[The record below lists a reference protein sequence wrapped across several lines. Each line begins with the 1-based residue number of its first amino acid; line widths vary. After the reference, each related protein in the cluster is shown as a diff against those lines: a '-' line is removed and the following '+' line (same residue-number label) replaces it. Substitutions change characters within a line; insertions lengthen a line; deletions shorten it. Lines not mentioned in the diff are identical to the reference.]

1 MYEANANPEKRFFI
15 ELLTRDISLE
25 DAILDL
31 IDNSIDSLVRFK
43 NIDLYSDFVTNDV
56 DQDSALFEIKIVI
69 TPNKFLIE
77 DNCGGI
83 HFEDAENGIFRFGN
97 PDPNKRMS
105 LSVFGIG
112 MKRAI
117 FKIGNEIEISSRSM
131 ESGFSMDLETNTWMS
146 EQETEWKIPIDKIK
160 GASSEGG
167 AGTKIAIKKLNDSVV
182 LMVKNPS
189 FINRLF
195 RKIQSAY
202 PFYLDKYVTI
212 SINNEKIPGK
222 DLTFSQSHN
231 IEPFIESWVENNVQ
245 ITLMCGFLPKDKE
258 KWKTE
263 NSGWYIVCNGR
274 VVVHAD
280 RSTLTGWGHKRVLP
294 QFNPKNRGF
303 LGIIFFSSSTPEE
316 LPWNTTKRGINEES
330 EVFLKTRVKMIQ
342 ASKPIIQFQNKMYES
357 QGTDDVKVEY
367 RESIKQMSSI
377 SATKKAAERASAPI
391 PVPLQMHVLP
401 KPEPKPKQSSIQ
413 YKVKKE
419 DLKRVKKSLGRLS
432 MANYEVGKRTF
443 KYYFDRECS

>member
-31 IDNSIDSLVRFK
+31 IDNSIDSLVKFK
-43 NIDLYSDFVTNDV
+43 KIDLYSDFLKNDA
-56 DQDSALFEIKIVI
+56 DQSGPLFEIKIVV

-83 HFEDAENGIFRFGN
+83 SFKDAEDGIFRFGK
-97 PDPNKRMS
+97 PDPNTRMS

-117 FKIGNEIEISSRSM
+117 FKLGNEIEIESRSM
-131 ESGFSMDLETNTWMS
+131 ESGFSMNLETNAWMA
-146 EQETEWKIPIDKIK
+146 EQETAWKIPIDKIG
-160 GASSEGG
+160 GASNEDGT
-167 AGTKIAIKKLNDSVV
+167 GTKIAIKKLNDSVS
-182 LMVKNPS
+182 LMIKNPS
-189 FINRLF
+189 FTNGLF

-202 PFYLDKYVTI
+202 PFYLDKYATI
-212 SINNEKIPGK
+212 SINGENIPGK

-231 IEPFIESWVENNVQ
+231 IKPSIESWVENNVQ

-303 LGIIFFSSSTPEE
+303 LGIIFFSSSTPED

-357 QGTDDVKVEY
+357 QGTDDVKIEY
-367 RESIKQMSSI
+367 RDSIKETGSI
-377 SATKKAAERASAPI
+377 SATKKAAEQASSPI
-391 PVPLQMHVLP
+391 PIPHQIHVLP
-401 KPEPKPKQSSIQ
+401 KPEPKPTQSNIQ

-419 DLKRVKKSLGRLS
+419 DLKRVKESLGRLS
-432 MANYEVGKRTF
+432 MPNYEVGKRTF